1 MDDKKKKF
9 IMPKAE
15 VVDFSNEDIIT
26 GSSLSYDSEHAE
38 AGWNDGPY
46 DTW

>member
-26 GSSLSYDSEHAE
+26 ESLTRNGTAD
-38 AGWNDGPY
+38 WTDGNIEDY
-46 DTW
+46 LDL